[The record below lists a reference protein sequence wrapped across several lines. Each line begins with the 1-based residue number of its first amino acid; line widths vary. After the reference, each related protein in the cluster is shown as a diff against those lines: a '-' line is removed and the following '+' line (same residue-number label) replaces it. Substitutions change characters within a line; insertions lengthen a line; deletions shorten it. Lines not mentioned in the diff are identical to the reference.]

1 MQFISGCI
9 RLKTL
14 RLEQKLFSHSDY
26 TRYDLMNSILIF
38 ISVKYKNTHIYV

>member
-26 TRYDLMNSILIF
+26 TRYDLMNFVYLDFYICKI
-38 ISVKYKNTHIYV
+38 